1 MPKKAQ
7 PNIVKAAPN
16 RVLGSIVVSALTLAG
31 AVSAKADD
39 VPIRIMTQNVY
50 QGTNFDEVLAATSV
64 PEFLAAVTTTYNNVL
79 ATQPAE
85 RAAAVANEIAREQPD
100 LVGLQEVASLLTG
113 STPGAPATTVQF
125 DYLQLLQ
132 ADLTALGQSYTVVA
146 KLPELDAAAPSSLGF
161 TVRLVRGD
169 AVLARTSDNA
179 TVSNVQVDHYV
190 NHSSLPTPVG
200 LVQDLR
206 GLASVDISVGGATFR
221 FATTHLDTAPPIQL
235 QQINELISATSGVT
249 LPLVVVGDFNANA
262 DDPNDPTFPTY
273 QAAIDAGFVDAW
285 SAAHGADTGYTCCQ
299 AQNLLNATSS
309 LDQRIDLTLLRGDV
323 GVDDVHLIGDSDLD
337 RTTPSGLWPADH
349 AGVIA
354 TLEIPQGSVAVPEA
368 STWAMTLL
376 GFVALGFSGWSARNR
391 HSAAQQRRGGPWP
404 QTTPGSHPANFERSG
419 TGGKRTGNPRALA
432 SDDGMYSVGCRPS
445 PSSF

>member
-113 STPGAPATTVQF
+113 STPSAPATTVQF
-125 DYLQLLQ
+125 DYLQLQQ

-146 KLPELDAAAPSSLGF
+146 KLPELDVTAPSSLGF
-161 TVRLVRGD
+161 TVRMVRGD
-169 AVLARTSDNA
+169 VVLARTSDNA
-179 TVSNVQVDHYV
+179 VMSNVKVDHYV

-221 FATTHLDTAPPIQL
+221 FATTHLDTAPSIQL
-235 QQINELISATSGVT
+235 QQINELISATSGAT

-262 DDPNDPTFPTY
+262 ADPNDPTFPTY
-273 QAAIDAGFVDAW
+273 QAAIDAGFMDAW
-285 SAAHGADTGYTCCQ
+285 SAANGDDPGYTCCQ

-309 LDQRIDLTLLRGDV
+309 LDQRIDLALLRGDV
-323 GVDDVHLIGDSDLD
+323 GVDDVHLIGDRDGD

-354 TLEIPQGSVAVPEA
+354 TLEIPQGSIAVPEA

-376 GFVALGFSGWSARNR
+376 GFAGLGFAGWRARDRQAPARNVALLGR
-391 HSAAQQRRGGPWP
+391 
-404 QTTPGSHPANFERSG
+404 
-419 TGGKRTGNPRALA
+419 
-432 SDDGMYSVGCRPS
+432 
-445 PSSF
+445 